1 MSAVRVRL
9 PPEKTPNGKETKNS
23 ALRYEKNTQMLG
35 LKESRKNLEN
45 CIEVKREKAK
55 SQIEVIKNGNL
66 AG

>member
-1 MSAVRVRL
+1 
-9 PPEKTPNGKETKNS
+9 
-23 ALRYEKNTQMLG
+23 MLG